1 MITKARRVANHLTSW
16 PNVGAEQELPPRL
29 KQWCSKLSLPV
40 PGPPARLTIAERP
53 QMPPVRRTDP
63 DGEHPPRRRQLTER
77 ECRTWL
83 SSHRE
88 GRLGYVTG
96 RGPRAVVVNYA
107 VTDEQIVLRLPD
119 YSEITQYSLGEEVT
133 LEVDGQEPSIGASE
147 IVTVRGRAHR
157 PDDPAIVST
166 VDLGESWPAGIRTN
180 VMCVDLTTVQG
191 TETAA
196 S

>member
-1 MITKARRVANHLTSW
+1 MFPHH
-16 PNVGAEQELPPRL
+16 GADSVVEGPR
-29 KQWCSKLSLPV
+29 
-40 PGPPARLTIAERP
+40 
-53 QMPPVRRTDP
+53 
-63 DGEHPPRRRQLTER
+63 RRRQLTER

-83 SSHRE
+83 SNHRE

-107 VTDEQIVLRLPD
+107 VTAEQIVLRLPD

-157 PDDPAIVST
+157 PDDPAIAST
-166 VDLGESWPAGIRTN
+166 VDLDESWPAGIRTN

-191 TETAA
+191 TETAPL
-196 S
+196 